1 MSFSNTKDCAIDLM
15 SLDSNNGLLNL
26 CILDLISLEGLQV
39 FPFETCFSYTTIIL
53 NQCFCNM
60 PRYVFSKDH

>member
-15 SLDSNNGLLNL
+15 SLDSNKGLLNL

-39 FPFETCFSYTTIIL
+39 FPFE
-53 NQCFCNM
+53 N
-60 PRYVFSKDH
+60 VFHTQP